1 MSGLPMKTQRVFCT
15 FRLDGHL
22 YGVDVLDVKEVATAT
37 TATPISHAPD
47 EVMGLVN
54 IRGQI
59 YLALDLRRLLGLPAA
74 RLTAESRLVLFK
86 PFIGNAFGVV
96 VDAISEIHTVMSDCM
111 EPFFTSEH
119 EPLGSTIRRIDLISA
134 VCKLSEELLV
144 VLNPRR
150 FLPAVEHDVF
160 ELREPIVLNQE

>member
-22 YGVDVLDVKEVATAT
+22 YGVDVLDVKEVTTAT

-59 YLALDLRRLLGLPAA
+59 YLALDLRRLLGWASVDGLQF
-74 RLTAESRLVLFK
+74 RRDVT
-86 PFIGNAFGVV
+86 GFGEV
-96 VDAISEIHTVMSDCM
+96 
-111 EPFFTSEH
+111 H
-119 EPLGSTIRRIDLISA
+119 E
-134 VCKLSEELLV
+134 
-144 VLNPRR
+144 
-150 FLPAVEHDVF
+150 
-160 ELREPIVLNQE
+160 